1 MCINVV
7 FDTQR
12 MVVKTVSYSR
22 PAQVVYQDLLR
33 MHLDEAESEAVG
45 SIEERHRNGRTYFYD
60 RFFIGTE
67 IKSRYLGEESA
78 DIRSRL

>member
-1 MCINVV
+1 M
-7 FDTQR
+7 
-12 MVVKTVSYSR
+12 KPVSYSR
-22 PAQVVYQDLLR
+22 TEQVVYQDLLR

-45 SIEERHRNGRTYFYD
+45 SIEESHGNGRIYFYD

-78 DIRSRL
+78 DLRSRL

>member
-1 MCINVV
+1 
-7 FDTQR
+7 
-12 MVVKTVSYSR
+12 
-22 PAQVVYQDLLR
+22 